1 MLVVSVICTLLSVLC
16 TLVCVNMS
24 KNTSENLLTCGLV
37 DLLSCFLMQRYGKK
51 KPFESKMKLDGS
63 GWEF

>member
-1 MLVVSVICTLLSVLC
+1 MLVVSVICTLYSCLC
-16 TLVCVNMS
+16 QYVKEHVANRSSLNAHRS
-24 KNTSENLLTCGLV
+24 IA
-37 DLLSCFLMQRYGKK
+37 MQRYGKK